1 MNTKLTNKEI
11 ELIKKTLDENK
22 SDQVKEME
30 EIISNVEVNPDA
42 SLEEADITVAPN
54 PLGNLVEVQ
63 ADIEEATTDIYA
75 DLFEDAGIH
84 EELDFENQELKDG
97 LVIKAIKDILGIK
110 DEDANKT
117 LEVIKEYR
125 SLSEEDR
132 KEYKAYMALPYSIQK
147 EINRMTGNTKTQRN
161 NIARSFLDQIIRDS
175 IIDEEIGKVK
185 DLMGSVAKELDISN
199 TIDMYTKYQKGLL
212 EDNLKNH
219 AIKLREEGQNDKAD
233 QLDKIAEAYHQSYT
247 LDNIKNEIINN
258 GGKFK
263 FKPIELEKVESRVF
277 NTFNIKYETSEF
289 MIPNIM
295 EALDVAIEKFPE
307 YDVKDITKFFIIF
320 CKFCKNY
327 TPDNIEQHTFMYYTL
342 MNIITLNFE
351 DVNKDNE
358 FAKSIRK
365 SVSEV
370 IDLIKEKY

>member
-42 SLEEADITVAPN
+42 PLEEADITVAPN

-75 DLFEDAGIH
+75 DLFEDAGVH
-84 EELDFENQELKDG
+84 EELDFENQELKDD

-161 NIARSFLDQIIRDS
+161 NIARSFIDQIIRDS

-258 GGKFK
+258 GGKLK
-263 FKPIELEKVESRVF
+263 FKPIELEKVSRVF

-295 EALDVAIEKFPE
+295 EALDIAIEKFPE

>member
-30 EIISNVEVNPDA
+30 EIISNVEVNPDTP
-42 SLEEADITVAPN
+42 LEEADITVAPN

-63 ADIEEATTDIYA
+63 ADVEEATTDIYA

-258 GGKFK
+258 GGKLK
-263 FKPIELEKVESRVF
+263 FKPIELEKVSRVF
-277 NTFNIKYETSEF
+277 NTFNRKYETSEF